1 MAKRGRKTIEEIHP
15 AAFLA
20 LKNIRML
27 KGIYGTT
34 DAKLAEAAGMTVR
47 TLINRKNAPWTFTI
61 GELRDIA
68 SVWELTVN
76 DLVSELKIVGEAS

>member
-34 DAKLAEAAGMTVR
+34 DAQLAQAAGMTVR

-68 SVWELTVN
+68 NVWELTVN
-76 DLVSELKIVGEAS
+76 DLMSELRISA

>member
-34 DAKLAEAAGMTVR
+34 DAQLAQAAGMTVR

-68 SVWELTVN
+68 NVWELSVN
-76 DLVSELKIVGEAS
+76 DLMSELSICV

>member
-34 DAKLAEAAGMTVR
+34 DAQLAQAAGMTVR
-47 TLINRKNAPWTFTI
+47 TLINRKSAPWTFTI

-68 SVWELTVN
+68 NVWELSVN
-76 DLVSELKIVGEAS
+76 DLMSELRICV

>member
-34 DAKLAEAAGMTVR
+34 DVQLAQAAGMTVR

-68 SVWELTVN
+68 NVWELSVN
-76 DLVSELKIVGEAS
+76 DLMSELRICV

>member
-20 LKNIRML
+20 LKNIRIL

-34 DAKLAEAAGMTVR
+34 DAQLAQAAGMTVR

-68 SVWELTVN
+68 NVWELSVN
-76 DLVSELKIVGEAS
+76 DLMSELRISA

>member
-1 MAKRGRKTIEEIHP
+1 MAKRGRKSIEEIHP

-34 DAKLAEAAGMTVR
+34 DAQLAQAAGMTVR

-68 SVWELTVN
+68 NVWELSVN
-76 DLVSELKIVGEAS
+76 DLMSELRICV

>member
-34 DAKLAEAAGMTVR
+34 DAQLAQAAGMTVR

-68 SVWELTVN
+68 NVWELSVN
-76 DLVSELKIVGEAS
+76 DLMSELRICV

>member
-34 DAKLAEAAGMTVR
+34 DAQLAQAAGMTVR
-47 TLINRKNAPWTFTI
+47 TLINRKSAPWTFTI

-68 SVWELTVN
+68 NVWELTVN
-76 DLVSELKIVGEAS
+76 DLMSELRISA

>member
-27 KGIYGTT
+27 KGIYGPT
-34 DAKLAEAAGMTVR
+34 DAQLAQAAGMPVR
-47 TLINRKNAPWTFTI
+47 TLINRKSAPWTFTI

-68 SVWELTVN
+68 NVWELTVN
-76 DLVSELKIVGEAS
+76 DLMSELRISA

>member
-34 DAKLAEAAGMTVR
+34 DAQLAQAAGMTVR

-68 SVWELTVN
+68 NVWELTVN
-76 DLVSELKIVGEAS
+76 DLMSELRICV

>member
-20 LKNIRML
+20 LKNIRIL

-34 DAKLAEAAGMTVR
+34 DAQLAQAAGMTVR

-68 SVWELTVN
+68 NVWELSVN
-76 DLVSELKIVGEAS
+76 DLVSELQIFPAQ

>member
-20 LKNIRML
+20 LKNIRIL

-34 DAKLAEAAGMTVR
+34 DAQLAHAAGMTVR

-68 SVWELTVN
+68 NVWELTVN
-76 DLVSELKIVGEAS
+76 DLMSELRISA

>member
-34 DAKLAEAAGMTVR
+34 DAQLAQAAGMTVR

-68 SVWELTVN
+68 NVWELTVN
-76 DLVSELKIVGEAS
+76 DLMSELRICI

>member
-20 LKNIRML
+20 LRNIRML

-34 DAKLAEAAGMTVR
+34 DAQLAQAAGMTVR

-68 SVWELTVN
+68 NVWELSVN
-76 DLVSELKIVGEAS
+76 DLMSELRICV

>member
-34 DAKLAEAAGMTVR
+34 DAQLAQAAGMTVR

-68 SVWELTVN
+68 NVWELSVN
-76 DLVSELKIVGEAS
+76 DLMSELRICI

>member
-34 DAKLAEAAGMTVR
+34 DAQLAQAAGMTVR
-47 TLINRKNAPWTFTI
+47 TLINRKNAPRTFTI

-68 SVWELTVN
+68 NVWELSVN
-76 DLVSELKIVGEAS
+76 DLMSELRICV

>member
-1 MAKRGRKTIEEIHP
+1 
-15 AAFLA
+15 
-20 LKNIRML
+20 ML

-34 DAKLAEAAGMTVR
+34 DAQLAEAAGMTVR

-68 SVWELTVN
+68 NVWELSVN
-76 DLVSELKIVGEAS
+76 DLMSELRICV

>member
-20 LKNIRML
+20 LRNIRML

-34 DAKLAEAAGMTVR
+34 DAQLAQAAGMTVR

-68 SVWELTVN
+68 NVWELTVN
-76 DLVSELKIVGEAS
+76 DLMSELRICV

>member
-34 DAKLAEAAGMTVR
+34 DAQLAQAAGMTVR

-61 GELRDIA
+61 GELRDI
-68 SVWELTVN
+68 SNVWELSVN
-76 DLVSELKIVGEAS
+76 DLMSELRICV

>member
-34 DAKLAEAAGMTVR
+34 DAQLAQAAGMTVR

-68 SVWELTVN
+68 NVWELSVN
-76 DLVSELKIVGEAS
+76 DLMSELRISA

>member
-20 LKNIRML
+20 LKNIRIL

-34 DAKLAEAAGMTVR
+34 DAQLAQAAGMTVR

-68 SVWELTVN
+68 NVWELSVN
-76 DLVSELKIVGEAS
+76 DLMSELRICV